1 MIPRKKIL
9 RYQKD
14 DQALKA
20 LSKADEKMAYLI
32 QLIGDYS
39 LELEEDYFQS
49 LVQSIVGQ
57 QLSMEAAETIWKR
70 LQDLC
75 KEVTPEKILSLSEE
89 ELRSAGLSKKKIEYI
104 KDLSEKVLSGVL
116 DLDKIDS
123 MTDEEVIEALLQVKG
138 IGRWTAEM
146 FLIFSLGRPDVFSV
160 EDLGLQRAIKWLY
173 GLSDWPDK
181 KFLIE
186 CSKRWKPHRTA
197 ASLYLWEAKN
207 RGLVDEKEG
216 AGE

>member
-1 MIPRKKIL
+1 MISRKKIL
-9 RYQKD
+9 RFQKD
-14 DQALKA
+14 DPALKA

-32 QLIGDYS
+32 HLIGDYS

-57 QLSMEAAETIWKR
+57 QLSMKAADSIWRK

-75 KEVTPEKILSLSEE
+75 GEVTPARILSLSED

-104 KDLSEKVLSGVL
+104 KDLSEKVLSGIL

-123 MTDEEVIEALLQVKG
+123 MADEEVIEALVRVKG

-160 EDLGLQRAIKWLY
+160 ADLGLQRAVKWLY

-186 CSKRWKPHRTA
+186 CSQRWKPYRTA

-207 RGLVDEKEG
+207 RGIVDEKDV